1 MAVQVAMLSNKM
13 SYPLNTSRSNE
24 LQDVNLKN
32 SREDLKVPFIRLGEC
47 LHGVG
52 SYNQTMFPQ
61 NLGMSA
67 SFDTDI
73 VHRVG
78 RAIGTE
84 ARSIGVHA
92 CLSPVLDIATEPRWG
107 RAQEGFGEDHILTSH
122 MGVAYASGLSKN
134 GSWSEPDAVVPV
146 MKHFAAHGSP
156 QSGRNAASWRGRGTR
171 QIMQDELRAFKA
183 VVQLGGVRGV
193 MMAYNELDDV
203 PAHVS
208 PILYDA
214 LKEWGFDGFVM
225 ADDTGMIDLM
235 GKSLLPVFWQDASS
249 PCAWITPSQL
259 GLPSRFHQSVLSK
272 NLANQF
278 RRY

>member
-1 MAVQVAMLSNKM
+1 
-13 SYPLNTSRSNE
+13 
-24 LQDVNLKN
+24 
-32 SREDLKVPFIRLGEC
+32 
-47 LHGVG
+47 
-52 SYNQTMFPQ
+52 MFPQ
-61 NLGMSA
+61 NVGMSA

-107 RAQEGFGEDHILTSH
+107 RAQEGWGEDHILTSH

-134 GSWSEPDAVVPV
+134 GSWSDPDAVIPV

-156 QSGRNAASWRGRGTR
+156 QAGRNAASWRGRGTR
-171 QIMQDELRAFKA
+171 QIMQDELRPFKA
-183 VVQLGGVRGV
+183 AVQLGGVRGV
-193 MMAYNELDDV
+193 MMAYSELDDV

-208 PILYDA
+208 PLLYDA
-214 LKEWGFDGFVM
+214 LKEWGYDGFVM

-235 GKSLLPVFWQDASS
+235 GKSLHPMTMQDRLGQSLRRTATLLQVNPSVKTDADEFQGRTSS
-249 PCAWITPSQL
+249 LILQPMRSSNGSTL
-259 GLPSRFHQSVLSK
+259 VDRFSSTTGPYLNIST
-272 NLANQF
+272 
-278 RRY
+278 

>member
-1 MAVQVAMLSNKM
+1 M
-13 SYPLNTSRSNE
+13 
-24 LQDVNLKN
+24 N
-32 SREDLKVPFIRLGEC
+32 SRDDLKVPFIRLGEC

-61 NLGMSA
+61 NVGMSA

-107 RAQEGFGEDHILTSH
+107 RAQEGWGEDHILTSH

-134 GSWSEPDAVVPV
+134 GSWSDPDAVIPV

-156 QSGRNAASWRGRGTR
+156 QAGRNAASWRGRGTR
-171 QIMQDELRAFKA
+171 QIMQDELRPFKA
-183 VVQLGGVRGV
+183 AVQLGGVRGV
-193 MMAYNELDDV
+193 MMAYSELDDV

-214 LKEWGFDGFVM
+214 LKEWGYDGFVM

-235 GKSLLPVFWQDASS
+235 GKPLHQMTKLDRLGRSLRRSVTLFQIRPSAKTSADELQVPTSS
-249 PCAWITPSQL
+249 LILQPMRYSSGSTPED
-259 GLPSRFHQSVLSK
+259 RFSSMIGPYTSILT
-272 NLANQF
+272 
-278 RRY
+278 

>member
-1 MAVQVAMLSNKM
+1 M
-13 SYPLNTSRSNE
+13 
-24 LQDVNLKN
+24 N
-32 SREDLKVPFIRLGEC
+32 SRDDLKVPFIRLGEC

-61 NLGMSA
+61 NVGMSA
-67 SFDTDI
+67 SFDADI

-107 RAQEGFGEDHILTSH
+107 RAQEGWGEDHILTSH

-134 GSWSEPDAVVPV
+134 GSWSDPDAVIPV

-156 QSGRNAASWRGRGTR
+156 QAGRNAASWRGRGTR
-171 QIMQDELRAFKA
+171 QILQDELRPFKA
-183 VVQLGGVRGV
+183 AVQLGGVRGV
-193 MMAYNELDDV
+193 MMAYSELDDV

-214 LKEWGFDGFVM
+214 LKEWGYDGFVM

-235 GKSLLPVFWQDASS
+235 GKSLHLTTKQDRPGRSLSLPTTVLQIKPSARSDADEPQVRTSS
-249 PCAWITPSQL
+249 PILQPM
-259 GLPSRFHQSVLSK
+259 QSSSGSTLVDRSNSTTGPYMSILM
-272 NLANQF
+272 
-278 RRY
+278 